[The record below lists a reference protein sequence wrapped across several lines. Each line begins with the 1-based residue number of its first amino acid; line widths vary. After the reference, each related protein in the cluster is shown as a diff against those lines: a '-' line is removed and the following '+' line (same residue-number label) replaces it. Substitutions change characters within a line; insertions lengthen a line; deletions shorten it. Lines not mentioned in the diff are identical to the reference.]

1 MHAASAWSKTRSH
14 TRSFAVS
21 HPPCS
26 LAPSLTDIDAFWD
39 FIDAR
44 SSPSVSLSP
53 RFAVVFGTVEQILYG
68 GDFKDMLVRLFSTM
82 ASMIFFIFRL
92 RAIHSLRVR
101 RSILKASAQD
111 VRVRLVRNLSWK
123 LAAPL
128 IVVSFVL
135 FCLEMEG
142 LASST
147 CSTDHP
153 TWRYCKRRAFP
164 VFHRVRPMWNPSIDP
179 SACPCHM
186 FQLLSTGLSRKDLE
200 FVVEDA
206 FNNSVYLAGFAMR
219 NNTLSTPKLYPS
231 VMRRHIDLYVLPAC
245 MHDYHCLTA
254 CLCLPARMLIV
265 SSHVQMLLSGSSEIC
280 SDTRLPFCIL
290 SFCTYFNFII

>member
-1 MHAASAWSKTRSH
+1 LSNTCHAVSAWSKTRSH
-14 TRSFAVS
+14 IRSFAVS
-21 HPPCS
+21 HPSRP
-26 LAPSLTDIDAFWD
+26 LAPSLTDTDALWD
-39 FIDAR
+39 FFDALNG
-44 SSPSVSLSP
+44 PSVSVSP
-53 RFAVVFGTVEQILYG
+53 EFAVVFGTVEQILYG

-123 LAAPL
+123 MAAPL

-186 FQLLSTGLSRKDLE
+186 FQLLSTGLGRQELE
-200 FVVEDA
+200 YVVEDA
-206 FNNSVYLAGFAMR
+206 FNNSVYLASFAMR
-219 NNTLSTPKLYPS
+219 NNTLITPKLYPS
-231 VMRRHIDLYVLPAC
+231 VMRRHIDLYVLPG
-245 MHDYHCLTA
+245 CLA
-254 CLCLPARMLIV
+254 AIAGLPACLPARMLII
-265 SSHVQMLLSGSSEIC
+265 SSHVLMLLSATG
-280 SDTRLPFCIL
+280 
-290 SFCTYFNFII
+290 NFS